1 VTRRAFSNFSSSV
14 ADSFFTCN
22 CRLPY
27 RSSREALAA
36 ANKWLSWPEIVA
48 CAIAVVSEWEGL
60 ERMLRREQRGADVA
74 FVPIAAAGHGG
85 EESLRRRTALAAQA
99 ALLVELYTSIC
110 PGRGLEY
117 WTLRFATSP
126 TEMPSTER
134 QNLLVVC
141 PVNGALLR
149 LSQHKTSKSLG
160 VEEVP
165 LPTSQFAKVIAAILT
180 HRSTLLR
187 AKAHS
192 FVFCRASD
200 GEPFSSSG
208 RWALYLQSTFA
219 AGWQASRI
227 TTVTEQYDANLEAPK
242 ISVNSLRKGK
252 RIISRYY
259 DHGTPLCQKPEQLG
273 TLCKRTNTSPPNL
286 LFAIDSVCH
295 GGAWRPKRDPSP
307 ERIGC
312 PCHAS

>member
-1 VTRRAFSNFSSSV
+1 
-14 ADSFFTCN
+14 
-22 CRLPY
+22 LPTTY
-27 RSSREALAA
+27 HRSSREALVA

-48 CAIAVVSEWEGL
+48 CTTAVVSEWKGL
-60 ERMLRREQRGADVA
+60 EQTLRREQRGADVA
-74 FVPIAAAGHGG
+74 FVPAAAASHGG
-85 EESLRRRTALAAQA
+85 DDESLRRRTALAAQA

-117 WTLRFATSP
+117 WTLRWASSS

-149 LSQHKTSKSLG
+149 LSQHKTSKSVG

-165 LPTSQFAKVIAAILT
+165 LPASHFARVIAAILM
-180 HRSTLLR
+180 HRSILLQ

-200 GEPFSSSG
+200 GQPFASSG

-219 AGWQASRI
+219 AGWQATRTCI
-227 TTVTEQYDANLEAPK
+227 TTEQYNTDVEAPK
-242 ISVNSLRKGK
+242 ISVNTLRKGK
-252 RIISRYY
+252 LANYIPFY
-259 DHGTPLCQKPEQLG
+259 HGTALGCFAKSLSNLG
-273 TLCKRTNTSPPNL
+273 TFRVRKEPTP
-286 LFAIDSVCH
+286 
-295 GGAWRPKRDPSP
+295 
-307 ERIGC
+307 
-312 PCHAS
+312 

>member
-1 VTRRAFSNFSSSV
+1 L
-14 ADSFFTCN
+14 TC
-22 CRLPY
+22 LLF

-48 CAIAVVSEWEGL
+48 CTIAVVSEWEGL

-85 EESLRRRTALAAQA
+85 DESLRRRTALAAQA

-126 TEMPSTER
+126 TEMPSTEKP
-134 QNLLVVC
+134 NLLVVC

-149 LSQHKTSKSLG
+149 LSQHKTSKSVG

-165 LPTSQFAKVIAAILT
+165 LPANHFTQVIAAILC

-187 AKAHS
+187 AKVHS

-219 AGWQASRI
+219 TGWQASRI
-227 TTVTEQYDANLEAPK
+227 TTVEQDDANVEAPK

-252 RIISRYY
+252 AANHIPFYHS
-259 DHGTPLCQKPEQLG
+259 TPLGCFKFCQKP
-273 TLCKRTNTSPPNL
+273 
-286 LFAIDSVCH
+286 
-295 GGAWRPKRDPSP
+295 AWATW
-307 ERIGC
+307 EL
-312 PCHAS
+312 